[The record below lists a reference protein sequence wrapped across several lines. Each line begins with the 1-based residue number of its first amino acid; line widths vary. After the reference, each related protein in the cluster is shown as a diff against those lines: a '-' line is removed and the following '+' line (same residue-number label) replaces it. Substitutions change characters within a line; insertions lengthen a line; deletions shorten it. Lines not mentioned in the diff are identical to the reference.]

1 MRLYR
6 ALLRLY
12 PASFRAEY
20 GTELIAT
27 FAARRRD
34 ARSFFARLMLW
45 ADVVPDLV
53 LTAALSHW
61 DILRQDVRLA
71 GRSLRSSPG
80 FTLTTI
86 LVAAIG
92 IGANTAV
99 FSVTDHVLVRPLP
112 FAKADDL
119 VQVWED
125 QTFRGYAQ
133 VEPSPAIWR
142 DWRSQAKSFETL
154 SAYTGTSVNLIGT
167 GAPERLEAALMSW
180 DMLPMLGVQPA
191 LGRGF
196 TADEQRYG
204 APGTLILSDSL
215 WKMRFGADPNVLGK
229 HVVLDGVP
237 HTVIGVMPASFSFP
251 VRTTKLWV
259 PLQLPEQ
266 VYGERDN
273 AYLYVV
279 GRLRKGVTIDQA
291 RAEMRTI
298 TEGLARTYPEHK
310 GVGVSITW
318 LRDSVSKNSR
328 LMLLALMMAAAGV
341 LLIACT
347 NLANLLLA
355 RALVRRKELA
365 LRTALGAGRERLV
378 RQLMTESL
386 MLASA
391 GGVLGV
397 WLAMGGV
404 PLLTRLV
411 PTSLPITEVPPL
423 DMRVMLLGVVITVVT
438 GIGFGVLPAM
448 RACGGLE
455 AAALQEGSRGGVGG
469 RRERLRHVLVVA
481 AVAVSVML
489 SIGSGLLIR
498 ALWRVQSTPSGF
510 RPEGVIT
517 LRTWLP
523 RPKYDQTAR
532 RVEFYNRVLGDVRAL
547 PGVKSAAYISFLPMT
562 IRGGVFPVTVEGR
575 AVKPNEREH
584 ATLRFV
590 TPGFFDTIGTPLRN
604 GRDVRD
610 SDVFVPSTNTNTN
623 TNAVFA
629 AVVSESF
636 ARQYFGGQ
644 DPIGRRFNFAF
655 FDRTVVG
662 VVGDIKVR
670 GLERSSEPQVYI
682 PATQAPDRG
691 VPRFAPK
698 DLLIR
703 TGATTE
709 EETTA
714 AAAALMPSVREIIAR
729 ADPEQPI
736 SDVQTLSEIVTA
748 DTAPRVTQVRVLG
761 AFACIAF
768 LLAGIGI
775 HGLLSFAVSH
785 RAPEIGVRMAM
796 GAQRRDILRMILG
809 EGLVLAVIGVT
820 AGVALAYAAGR
831 SMEAL
836 LAGITPWDLPTFA
849 TGIAVSLGMTL
860 VGSLLPA
867 LRAVRVDPLVVMR
880 SE

>member
-20 GTELIAT
+20 ASELIAA

-34 ARSFFARLMLW
+34 AGSFGARLMLW
-45 ADVVPDLV
+45 FDVLPDLIV
-53 LTAALSHW
+53 TAALSHW

-71 GRSLRSSPG
+71 ARSLRRAPG
-80 FTLTTI
+80 FTVTAI

-112 FAKADDL
+112 FVNANEL

-125 QTFRGYAQ
+125 QTARGYAQ
-133 VEPSPAIWR
+133 VEPSPANWR
-142 DWRSQAKSFETL
+142 DWQRQSRSFEALGASTFASMNML
-154 SAYTGTSVNLIGT
+154 GT
-167 GAPERLEAALMSW
+167 GAPERLEAALMSSE
-180 DMLPMLGVQPA
+180 MLPMLGVRPA
-191 LGRGF
+191 LGRVF
-196 TADEQRYG
+196 TADEQRPG
-204 APGTLILSDSL
+204 APGVVILSDSL
-215 WKMRFGADPNVLGK
+215 WKMRFGADPGVLGK
-229 HVVLDGVP
+229 RVVLDGAS
-237 HTVIGVMPASFSFP
+237 HTVIGVMPAGFSYP
-251 VRTTKLWV
+251 QRTVKLWV
-259 PLQLPEQ
+259 PLQLTEQ
-266 VYGERDN
+266 IFAQRDN
-273 AYLYVV
+273 QYLYVL
-279 GRLRKGVTIDQA
+279 GRLRRGVTIDQA

-298 TEGLARTYPEHK
+298 AEGLARTYPENK
-310 GVGVSITW
+310 QIGVSIIR
-318 LRDSVSKNSR
+318 LRDAVSPNTR
-328 LMLLALMMAAAGV
+328 LMLLALMMAAASV

-347 NLANLLLA
+347 NLANLMLA

-378 RQLMTESL
+378 RQLLTESL
-386 MLASA
+386 LLASM

-397 WLAMGGV
+397 WLAMAGV

-411 PTSLPITEVPPL
+411 PTSLPITEVPAL
-423 DMRVMLLGVVITVVT
+423 DLRVMLLGALITLLT

-448 RACGGLE
+448 RVSGGLE
-455 AAALQEGSRGGVGG
+455 AAALHEGSRGGVGG
-469 RRERLRHVLVVA
+469 RREKLRHALVIA

-498 ALWRVQSTPSGF
+498 ALWRVQSTPPGF
-510 RPEGVIT
+510 RPEGVVT

-523 RPKYDQTAR
+523 LPKYDQTVR
-532 RVEFYNRVLGDVRAL
+532 RMAFYNRVLADVHAL

-562 IRGGVFPVTVEGR
+562 VRGGVFPVTVEGR
-575 AVKPNEREH
+575 AARPNEREH
-584 ATLRFV
+584 ASLRFV
-590 TPGFFDTIGTPLRN
+590 TPGFFDTIGTPLRF
-604 GRDVRD
+604 GRDVRE
-610 SDVFVPSTNTNTN
+610 SDIFAE
-623 TNAVFA
+623 NAVFA

-636 ARQYFGGQ
+636 ARQYFPGQ

-662 VVGDIKVR
+662 VVGDIRVR
-670 GLERSSEPQVYI
+670 GLERNSEPQVYL
-682 PATQAPDRG
+682 PAAQGPNGG
-691 VPRFAPK
+691 VPRYQPK

-703 TGATTE
+703 TAATTP

-714 AAAALMPSVREIIAR
+714 AAAALMPAVREIIAR

-736 SDVQTLSEIVTA
+736 SEVQTLSEIVTA

-761 AFACIAF
+761 VFAGIAF

-796 GAQRRDILRMILG
+796 GAQRRDILGMVLF
-809 EGLVLAVIGVT
+809 EGLTLAVIGVI

-849 TGIAVSLGMTL
+849 AGITVSLAMTI

-867 LRAVRVDPLVVMR
+867 LRAVRVDPLVVMKAD
-880 SE
+880 

>member
-6 ALLRLY
+6 LLLRLY
-12 PASFRAEY
+12 PASFRGEY
-20 GTELIAT
+20 ASELIAA

-34 ARSFFARLMLW
+34 AASPFARLMLW
-45 ADVVPDLV
+45 SEVLPDLI

-61 DILRQDVRLA
+61 DILRQDIRLA
-71 GRSLRSSPG
+71 VRSLRRAPG
-80 FTLTTI
+80 FTVTTI

-99 FSVTDHVLVRPLP
+99 FSVTDHVMLRPLP
-112 FAKADDL
+112 FVNAGDL

-125 QTFRGYAQ
+125 QTARGYAQ
-133 VEPSPAIWR
+133 VEPSPANWR
-142 DWRSQAKSFETL
+142 DWQRQSRSFEALAASTF
-154 SAYTGTSVNLIGT
+154 ASVNMIGT
-167 GAPERLEAALMSW
+167 GAPERLEAALMSS
-180 DMLPMLGVQPA
+180 DMLPMLGIQPA
-191 LGRGF
+191 LGRVF
-196 TADEQRYG
+196 TADEQKVG

-215 WKMRFGADPNVLGK
+215 WKMRFGADPGVLGK

-251 VRTTKLWV
+251 QRTVKLWV
-259 PLQLPEQ
+259 PLQLNEQ
-266 VYGERDN
+266 IYSERDN
-273 AYLYVV
+273 QYLYVL

-298 TEGLARTYPEHK
+298 AEGLARTYPENK
-310 GVGVSITW
+310 QVGVSIVR
-318 LRDSVSKNSR
+318 LRDAVSPNTR
-328 LMLLALMMAAAGV
+328 LMLLALMMAAGGV

-378 RQLMTESL
+378 RQLLTESL
-386 MLASA
+386 LLASL

-423 DMRVMLLGVVITVVT
+423 DLRVMLLGALITVLT

-448 RACGGLE
+448 RVSGGLE

-469 RRERLRHVLVVA
+469 RREKLRHALVIA

-498 ALWRVQSTPSGF
+498 ALWRVQGTAPGF

-523 RPKYDQTAR
+523 LPKYNQTTR
-532 RVEFYNRVLGDVRAL
+532 RMAFYNRVLADVHAL

-562 IRGGVFPVTVEGR
+562 VRGGVFPVTVEGR
-575 AVKPNEREH
+575 ATRANEREH
-584 ATLRFV
+584 ASLRFV
-590 TPGFFDTIGTPLRN
+590 TPGFFDTIGTPLRL

-610 SDVFVPSTNTNTN
+610 TDVRGVNP
-623 TNAVFA
+623 VFA

-636 ARQYFGGQ
+636 AKQYFPGQ

-670 GLERSSEPQVYI
+670 GLERNSEPQVYI
-682 PATQAPDRG
+682 PAAQGPDGG
-691 VPRFAPK
+691 VPRYQPK

-703 TGATTE
+703 TSATNA

-714 AAAALMPSVREIIAR
+714 AAAALMPAVREIIAR

-761 AFACIAF
+761 VFAFIAF

-796 GAQRRDILRMILG
+796 GAQRRDILAMVLT
-809 EGLVLAVIGVT
+809 EGLTLAIIGVT

-849 TGIAVSLGMTL
+849 TGIAVSLAMTI

>member
-1 MRLYR
+1 MSIIRL
-6 ALLRLY
+6 
-12 PASFRAEY
+12 
-20 GTELIAT
+20 
-27 FAARRRD
+27 RD
-34 ARSFFARLMLW
+34 A
-45 ADVVPDLV
+45 
-53 LTAALSHW
+53 
-61 DILRQDVRLA
+61 
-71 GRSLRSSPG
+71 
-80 FTLTTI
+80 
-86 LVAAIG
+86 VAP
-92 IGANTAV
+92 NT
-99 FSVTDHVLVRPLP
+99 
-112 FAKADDL
+112 
-119 VQVWED
+119 
-125 QTFRGYAQ
+125 
-133 VEPSPAIWR
+133 
-142 DWRSQAKSFETL
+142 
-154 SAYTGTSVNLIGT
+154 
-167 GAPERLEAALMSW
+167 
-180 DMLPMLGVQPA
+180 
-191 LGRGF
+191 
-196 TADEQRYG
+196 
-204 APGTLILSDSL
+204 
-215 WKMRFGADPNVLGK
+215 
-229 HVVLDGVP
+229 
-237 HTVIGVMPASFSFP
+237 
-251 VRTTKLWV
+251 
-259 PLQLPEQ
+259 
-266 VYGERDN
+266 
-273 AYLYVV
+273 
-279 GRLRKGVTIDQA
+279 
-291 RAEMRTI
+291 
-298 TEGLARTYPEHK
+298 
-310 GVGVSITW
+310 
-318 LRDSVSKNSR
+318 R

-378 RQLMTESL
+378 RQLLTESL
-386 MLASA
+386 LLASV

-397 WLAMGGV
+397 WLAMAGV

-423 DMRVMLLGVVITVVT
+423 DLRVMLLGALLTVLT

-469 RRERLRHVLVVA
+469 RREKLRHALVIA

-498 ALWRVQSTPSGF
+498 ALWRVQSTPPGF
-510 RPEGVIT
+510 RPEGVLT

-523 RPKYDQTAR
+523 LPKYDQTVR
-532 RVEFYNRVLGDVRAL
+532 RMAFYNRVLADVRAL

-562 IRGGVFPVTVEGR
+562 VRGGVFPVTVEGR
-575 AVKPNEREH
+575 ATRPNEREH
-584 ATLRFV
+584 ASLRFV
-590 TPGFFDTIGTPLRN
+590 TPGFFDTIGTPLRF

-610 SDVFVPSTNTNTN
+610 SDVFAE
-623 TNAVFA
+623 NAMFA

-636 ARQYFGGQ
+636 ARQYFPGQ

-670 GLERSSEPQVYI
+670 GLERNSEPQVYI
-682 PATQAPDRG
+682 PAAQGPNSG
-691 VPRFAPK
+691 VPRYAPK
-698 DLLIR
+698 DLVIR
-703 TGATTE
+703 TSATTA

-714 AAAALMPSVREIIAR
+714 AAAALMPAVREIIAR

-761 AFACIAF
+761 AFAGIAF

-796 GAQRRDILRMILG
+796 GAQRRDILGMVLA
-809 EGLVLAVIGVT
+809 EGLTLAIIGVI

-849 TGIAVSLGMTL
+849 TGIAVSLAMAI

-867 LRAVRVDPLVVMR
+867 LRAVRVDPLVVMKA
-880 SE
+880 E

>member
-6 ALLRLY
+6 LLLRLY

-20 GTELIAT
+20 GSELIAA
-27 FAARRRD
+27 FAARRSD
-34 ARSFFARLMLW
+34 AGSPFARLMLW
-45 ADVVPDLV
+45 SEVLPDLI

-71 GRSLRSSPG
+71 ARSLRRSPG
-80 FTLTTI
+80 FTITTI

-112 FAKADDL
+112 FVDAGRL

-125 QTFRGYAQ
+125 YSSRGYPQSEA
-133 VEPSPAIWR
+133 SPANWR
-142 DWRSQAKSFETL
+142 DWRRQNRSFETL
-154 SAYTGTSVNLIGT
+154 AAYTFASMNLIGG
-167 GAPERLEAALMSW
+167 GAPERVETARMSA

-191 LGRGF
+191 LGRWF
-196 TADEQRYG
+196 APNEEKPG

-215 WKMRFGADPNVLGK
+215 WKMRFGADPAVIGRNL
-229 HVVLDGVP
+229 VLDGTSF
-237 HTVIGVMPASFSFP
+237 TVIGIMPASFSFP
-251 VRTTKLWV
+251 NRDIRIWI
-259 PLQLPEQ
+259 PLQLEEQ
-266 VYGERDN
+266 SFEDRGDLFLYG
-273 AYLYVV
+273 V
-279 GRLRKGVTIDQA
+279 GRLRPGVTIDMA

-298 TEGLARTYPEHK
+298 AKGLARIYPENQNAS
-310 GVGVSITW
+310 VTIVR
-318 LRDSVSKNSR
+318 LRDQVSTRAR

-378 RQLMTESL
+378 RQLLTESL
-386 MLASA
+386 LLASI

-397 WLAMGGV
+397 WLAMTGA

-411 PTSLPITEVPPL
+411 PTTLPITQVPPL
-423 DMRVMLLGVVITVVT
+423 DLRVMLLGALVTMLT

-469 RRERLRHVLVVA
+469 RREKLRHALVIA

-498 ALWRVQSTPSGF
+498 ALWRVQSTPTGF
-510 RPEGVIT
+510 RPEGVVT

-523 RPKYDQTAR
+523 LPKYDPVVR
-532 RVEFYNRVLGDVRAL
+532 RMAFYNRVLDDIRAL

-562 IRGGVFPVTVEGR
+562 VRGGVFTVRVEGR
-575 AVKPNEREH
+575 PSRPNEQET
-584 ATLRFV
+584 ASLRFV
-590 TPGFFDTIGTPLRN
+590 TPGFFDTIGTPLKR
-604 GRDVRD
+604 GRDVSN
-610 SDVFVPSTNTNTN
+610 SDVYSDDANNTM
-623 TNAVFA
+623 FA
-629 AVVSESF
+629 AVISESF
-636 ARQYFGGQ
+636 ARQYFPGQ

-655 FDRTVVG
+655 RNRTVVG
-662 VVGDIKVR
+662 IVGNIKVR
-670 GLERSSEPQVYI
+670 GLEANSEPQVYL
-682 PATQAPDRG
+682 PASQGPNGG
-691 VPRFAPK
+691 VPRYSPK
-698 DLLIR
+698 DLVIR
-703 TGATTE
+703 TSATTDE
-709 EETTA
+709 DTTA
-714 AAAALMPSVREIIAR
+714 AAAALMPAVRAIIAR

-736 SDVQTLSEIVTA
+736 SDVRTLSDIVAA

-761 AFACIAF
+761 VFAGIAF

-796 GAQRRDILRMILG
+796 GARRRDILGMVLG
-809 EGLVLAVIGVT
+809 EGLTLAIIGVI

-831 SMEAL
+831 SLEAL

-849 TGIAVSLGMTL
+849 TGIAVSLAMTI